1 MCKTFNVVPLSLAFP
16 SRINLTQTNNFT
28 VKSIRG
34 RPLMTSHSNG
44 GEGVTRFVTNCDKG
58 EGGVS
63 SFVMPHESY

>member
-1 MCKTFNVVPLSLAFP
+1 
-16 SRINLTQTNNFT
+16 
-28 VKSIRG
+28 
-34 RPLMTSHSNG
+34 MTSHSNG